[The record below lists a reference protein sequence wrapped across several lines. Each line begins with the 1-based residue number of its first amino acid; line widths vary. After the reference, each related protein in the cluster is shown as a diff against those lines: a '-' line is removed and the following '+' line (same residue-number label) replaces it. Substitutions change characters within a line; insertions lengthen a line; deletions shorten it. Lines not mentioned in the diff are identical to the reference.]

1 MRAYYSKFLRTF
13 AKNISIMS
21 AFKKRPRARWHDY
34 NDGIYFVTIAT
45 FNRRHY
51 FGEVIEGAMLLN
63 NCGKIALQQIEM
75 LEQRLDYVEVHNAVV
90 MPNHIHLMV
99 QIISTRYGVTVRH
112 NTENIGALH
121 APEHPD
127 DGEVPFEERTHY
139 ASLLSTSR
147 TNTLTITSMTTPHAG
162 TPTSTTIRRSKRR
175 GGWRGLRVALLMAIR
190 VYVSGGW

>member
-1 MRAYYSKFLRTF
+1 MA
-13 AKNISIMS
+13 

-51 FGEVIEGAMLLN
+51 FGEVVEGAMVLN
-63 NCGKIALQQIEM
+63 RCGQIALQQIEM
-75 LEQRLDYVEVHNAVV
+75 LEQRLDYVEVHNAIV

-99 QIISTRYGVTVRH
+99 QIISTRYGVTVHH

-127 DGEVPFEERTHY
+127 DDEVPFEERTHY
-139 ASLLSTSR
+139 ASLLNTAIGGLKSGISR
-147 TNTLTITSMTTPHAG
+147 E
-162 TPTSTTIRRSKRR
+162 IRRTGCDFKWQTGYHDRIVRDHLTYESINDYIDTNPAR
-175 GGWRGLRVALLMAIR
+175 WDADIHNNPPQ
-190 VYVSGGW
+190 